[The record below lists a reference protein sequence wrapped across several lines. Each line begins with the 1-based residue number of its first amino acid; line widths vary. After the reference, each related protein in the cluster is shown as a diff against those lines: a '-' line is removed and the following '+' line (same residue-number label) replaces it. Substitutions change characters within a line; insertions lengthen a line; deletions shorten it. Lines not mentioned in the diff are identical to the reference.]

1 MRTDELD
8 YPLDESLVAT
18 HPAEPRES
26 ARLMVVSR
34 ASGEVTHATVGDLP
48 GFLAAGDAMVVN
60 ATRVIPARIKA
71 RRATGARVDGLLV
84 EPRSELGAGGWFA
97 LLRNAKKAAIGER
110 LALEAPLE
118 TGEASLELVGREAEG
133 YLVRL
138 GAAVEAVGWTPL
150 PPYIRRAREQ
160 GGEGDDAAVEARDRR
175 DYQTSFAVA
184 APRLG
189 GSVAAPTAGLHLTGS
204 LRAELKTRGVRE
216 IPVELEVGMGTFK
229 PVEVDRIEDHPMHRE
244 RCLVPAASRAAL
256 AEVLAARAAGRGRIV
271 AVGTTSVRTLESM
284 PDADAAP
291 GGDLAWDTRL
301 LITPGFRFRRVD
313 AILTNF
319 HLPRST
325 LLALVAAFL
334 SEDPARAVE
343 RLHELYSI
351 ARRDRYRHYSFGDA
365 MLVLP

>member
-34 ASGEVTHATVGDLP
+34 ASGEVEHATVGDLP
-48 GFLAAGDAMVVN
+48 RFLRAGDATVVN

-71 RRATGARVDGLLV
+71 RRATGARIDGLLV

-97 LLRNAKKAAIGER
+97 LLRNAKKTGPGER
-110 LALEAPLE
+110 LSLETPMP
-118 TGEASLELVGREAEG
+118 TGEASLEIVAREAEG

-150 PPYIRRAREQ
+150 PPYILKARGQ
-160 GGEGDDAAVEARDRR
+160 GGEAESATAEARDRR

-204 LRAELKTRGVRE
+204 LRTELAARGVGE
-216 IPVELEVGMGTFK
+216 IPVELEVGLGTFK
-229 PVEVDRIEDHPMHRE
+229 PVETERIEDHPMHRE
-244 RCLVPAASRAAL
+244 RCLVPTTSRVAL
-256 AEVLAARAAGRGRIV
+256 ADALAARAAGRGRIV
-271 AVGTTSVRTLESM
+271 AGGTTSVRTLESM

-351 ARRDRYRHYSFGDA
+351 ARRERYRHYSFGDA